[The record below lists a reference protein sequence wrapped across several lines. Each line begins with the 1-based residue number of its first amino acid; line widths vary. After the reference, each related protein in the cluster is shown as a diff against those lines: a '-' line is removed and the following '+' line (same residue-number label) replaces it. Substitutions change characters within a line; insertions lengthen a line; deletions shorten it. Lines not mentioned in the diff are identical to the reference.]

1 MVNDDRLV
9 LVFDAGTQSTRGFL
23 FNRKGDIVASAK
35 TKNHISDESDIPNR
49 HEKDAEEY
57 WREISRVSLE
67 LKEISGD
74 NWDKVIAV
82 SVTMLRNCYLCVD
95 KDAKPLRPVI
105 TLSLIHI

>member
-67 LKEISGD
+67 LKEISCLL
-74 NWDKVIAV
+74 NT
-82 SVTMLRNCYLCVD
+82 S
-95 KDAKPLRPVI
+95 DAADDDGYVEMAGVAG
-105 TLSLIHI
+105 S